1 MKTLSLLFIY
11 LSTLITNVVFAQTS
25 SNSHYLSTNI
35 ASGIFFQE
43 AGFYYGVT
51 SHDNKILE
59 FSYAHRFHNLTI
71 IENGGVGG
79 AYIFWKQTGDII
91 RLGYKYFNEGID
103 KESNKI
109 RYTYFRFSYW
119 NLHTPNYTNRYGS
132 NGLNMIKR
140 EVVSV
145 NKNLL
150 NIAIGFGKIKQLSK
164 QSFIDYF
171 IIFGVSAGQKTIH
184 KYSYGFFGSGS
195 DFLYPE
201 NTFEKNNTLYPTIE
215 LGFNLGG
222 RW

>member
-1 MKTLSLLFIY
+1 MKILLLLFIC
-11 LSTLITNVVFAQTS
+11 LSSLITNVVFAQT
-25 SNSHYLSTNI
+25 NSTIHYLSTNI
-35 ASGIFFQE
+35 ASGILVQE
-43 AGFYYGVT
+43 AGLYYGAT

-59 FSYAHRFHNLTI
+59 FSYGHRFHNLTI

-79 AYIFWKQTGDII
+79 DYIFWKQTGDIV
-91 RLGYKYFNEGID
+91 RLGFKILNEKIN

-109 RYTYFRFSYW
+109 GYTYFRLSYW

-145 NKNLL
+145 NKDLL

-164 QSFIDYF
+164 QSFIDF
-171 IIFGVSAGQKTIH
+171 FLIFGVSAGQKTIH
-184 KYSYGFFGSGS
+184 KYSYGFYGSGS
-195 DFLYPE
+195 DFYYPE